1 MVEGIVD
8 NGKEQLMRR
17 MGASLISL
25 CALSAATTASAQDAA
40 VITTDLNMRAGPSSR
55 FPVITTLPADV
66 RVEIYGCVDGY
77 EWCDVSW
84 RGNRGWVFAD
94 YLNYRYDGRLVPVV
108 DYGPRIG
115 IDVVGFSVDSYW
127 QSHYRDRPWYDDRS
141 RWITIWDRDGR
152 DYRGRDRR
160 DVRDRDWDRDRD
172 RDRAYRDGDRDRD
185 RDRADRD
192 GDRDRD
198 RDRADR
204 DRDRDGDR
212 DRADRDRS
220 RDQDRDRADRD
231 RDSDRYGYRSDDER
245 KRSRGDRD
253 DNNERSDQGRSR
265 EQGQTRSSDDGDRT
279 PRGYRS
285 GNESTEGGQRG
296 QSGSAGG
303 NVERPSPGA
312 SGGGNPAAQGGA
324 SGQTGGG
331 AGPGGAGTEGG
342 GSSGSP

>member
-1 MVEGIVD
+1 
-8 NGKEQLMRR
+8 MRR

-172 RDRAYRDGDRDRD
+172 RDPIVTGTEIVIGNAPIVTATEIVIGT
-185 RDRADRD
+185 ALI
-192 GDRDRD
+192 GTVTGT
-198 RDRADR
+198 ATVI
-204 DRDRDGDR
+204 
-212 DRADRDRS
+212 A
-220 RDQDRDRADRD
+220 
-231 RDSDRYGYRSDDER
+231 
-245 KRSRGDRD
+245 
-253 DNNERSDQGRSR
+253 
-265 EQGQTRSSDDGDRT
+265 QTATAAAIRT
-279 PRGYRS
+279 ATARIAIVTVIGTAIAPTMS
-285 GNESTEGGQRG
+285 
-296 QSGSAGG
+296 
-303 NVERPSPGA
+303 A
-312 SGGGNPAAQGGA
+312 SGAVVIATTTTSAAIKVVRASKARRAAATTATARPAATAAATRAPKAVSAVRAALLGATSNAPRLVLPAAAIRRLRAVHRAKLEAVQAPAVQGPRVA
-324 SGQTGGG
+324 VHP
-331 AGPGGAGTEGG
+331 ARPN
-342 GSSGSP
+342 

>member
-172 RDRAYRDGDRDRD
+172 RDRSYRDGDRDRD
-185 RDRADRD
+185 RDRADQ
-192 GDRDRD
+192 
-198 RDRADR
+198 

-245 KRSRGDRD
+245 KRSRGDRN

-265 EQGQTRSSDDGDRT
+265 EQGLTRSSDDGDRT

-303 NVERPSPGA
+303 NFERSPGA
-312 SGGGNPAAQGGA
+312 SGDGNPAAQGGA
-324 SGQTGGG
+324 SGQAGGG
-331 AGPGGAGTEGG
+331 ASPGGAGSEGG